1 MNLPRDIDSEEQ
13 VIGSLILQPDLWA
26 EVSAILRAE
35 DFSHQRHR
43 QAWEC
48 LEAMHAQGAP
58 IDPVSFAQR
67 ALYADE
73 PMFVPNLLD
82 AVLTPSS
89 APYHARRVRDASRL
103 RALAIAGRDVSEA
116 ACEPDAQL
124 EKVLDQA
131 ERAVFAA
138 SHNVSDAVT
147 WDQALILTT
156 DRIEH
161 HMQTRSTMDGLA
173 TGLEA
178 IDGLTGGLQPGWLT
192 YIGARPGVGKTALAL
207 QIATDVAQREHR
219 VVVCSL
225 EMSVEELARRAIC
238 RLAGVSYSKVRHN
251 QMTEQDW
258 TKFMHAQ
265 NTLAGLPIDVFDADV
280 DTVPAIASRVRRLQP
295 ELVIID
301 YVQLMRQERAKNR
314 NEEIGLISRGLKLLG
329 RETGIPIVAPVQ
341 LNRAAEVKDERPSIK
356 HLRESGS
363 LEQDAD
369 LVILLS
375 RQESG
380 TTTTLD
386 LAKFRHGPAGTAVL
400 GWDPSVTKFYDV

>member
-1 MNLPRDIDSEEQ
+1 MQLPRDVDSEEQ
-13 VIGSLILQPDLWA
+13 VIGSLILVPDLWA
-26 EVSAILRAE
+26 EVSAILRLE
-35 DFSHQRHR
+35 DFSHAPHR
-43 QAWEC
+43 RSWEL
-48 LEAMHAQGAP
+48 LEAMHADGTP
-58 IDPVSFAQR
+58 IDPVTFAQR
-67 ALYADE
+67 QDALY
-73 PMFVPNLLD
+73 VSQLLD

-89 APYHARRVRDASRL
+89 APHHARRVRDASRL

-238 RLAGVSYSKVRHN
+238 RLAGVSYSRVRHN

-258 TKFMHAQ
+258 SKFMHAQ

-301 YVQLMRQERAKNR
+301 YVQLMRQDRAKNR
-314 NEEIGLISRGLKLLG
+314 NEEIGLVSRGLKLLA

-341 LNRAAEVKDERPSIK
+341 LNRAPEAREDKRPNISN
-356 HLRESGS
+356 LRESGS

-386 LAKFRHGPAGTAVL
+386 LAKFRHGPAGTATL